1 MKASNFLE
9 GLNTISKED
18 LLEIDGV
25 GEVLADNY
33 ISFLQSDRY
42 SKLLTSFKSLESKG
56 LLVDIYN
63 NLKVSDSLVGEKI
76 CITGSFDIPRSQIKS
91 MLESKGAK
99 IVSAVTK
106 NTTIL
111 LSSSKSTSK
120 FTRAK
125 ELGIPILSNYS
136 EL

>member
-63 NLKVSDSLVGEKI
+63 NLKVSDSLAGEKI